1 MNCVLLSKIYF
12 SLLLEGKSMDIWI
25 SEKSRGKDAFS
36 QPTFP
41 DERIYSCFD
50 TSQALSTVYVPGCV
64 AHRAFMSL

>member
-1 MNCVLLSKIYF
+1 
-12 SLLLEGKSMDIWI
+12 MDIWI

-41 DERIYSCFD
+41 DERICSCFD